1 MNNVI
6 KISGLDC
13 ANCARELEE
22 ELQKING
29 VISVTVDFM
38 AQKVHCD
45 CPDEALEKVVYCC
58 AHFEEVKVEEV
69 IPSNLPVEPA
79 VKSDICGRD
88 DCDCRN
94 HSHAHEIAQTQRV
107 YGEKI
112 KIANLCC
119 ANCARELEEELNKIE
134 GVSATVDFI
143 NMRVLLNAQT
153 SASREKAVYTI
164 THFEDVKIVDG
175 KAPQKNII
183 KTHLKDVILIAVSIA
198 LFIPALVLQLTGTTE
213 ELAGKISAW
222 VLYGLSYLVIGHP
235 VLVNTAKNIVKGKI
249 FDENFLM
256 TIASIGAI
264 ALGIFAGDGF
274 VEGVAVML
282 LYQIGELLQ
291 SVAVGS
297 SRNSISALMDL
308 KSDFATLVENGVQRV
323 ISPDELR
330 LGDKIL
336 IKAGEKVPVDCR
348 VINGGT
354 SFDMKSLNGEPLP
367 RDVKEGDEILSGSI
381 NLSKVIE
388 AEVIREY
395 KNSAAAKILELVE
408 NSTAKKSKPEKFIT
422 KFAKYYT
429 PAVCVA
435 AVIVAALVPTVICAV
450 YGVFGWETYQ
460 TWIYKALNFLVIS
473 CPCALVIS
481 VPLSYF
487 GGIGRCAKSGILV
500 KGSTCLDEL
509 ALSTVAAFDKT
520 GTLTEGS
527 FTITGYTGENAL
539 ALAAAAEKFSS
550 HPIAAAFADIQTEY
564 SAQNVEEIAGKG
576 VRCTVNGKLLLCG
589 NAKLLQE
596 NDVVFTPVQ
605 SVSTLV
611 YVAFNGVFEGT
622 VQIDDKLKDGV
633 KEAIQNLKRG
643 GVTRTVMLTGDLPE
657 RAEIIAGEAGLDGF
671 KAGLLPGEKLTEAV
685 ELKKNGKLIY
695 VGDGVNDAPVMTAAD
710 CAVSMGK
717 VGSGAA
723 IEASDVVLVSDN
735 IALLPKG
742 RKIAKGTRR
751 IVVENITGSL
761 LVKLAIMALS
771 IGIAGFPLIISVV
784 ADVGVM
790 LLAVINAMRTA
801 LIK

>member
-22 ELQKING
+22 ELQKIKG

-88 DCDCRN
+88 DCDCHN
-94 HSHAHEIAQTQRV
+94 HSHAPEIAQTPRV

-354 SFDMKSLNGEPLP
+354 SLDMKSLNGEPLP

-460 TWIYKALNFLVIS
+460 NWIYKALNFLVIS

-527 FTITGYTGENAL
+527 FTITGYTSENTL

-576 VRCTVNGKLLLCG
+576 VKCTVNGKLLLCG

-611 YVAFNGVFEGT
+611 YVAFNGVFEGM

>member
-1 MNNVI
+1 MSNVI

-22 ELQKING
+22 KLQKIKG

-45 CPDEALEKVVYCC
+45 CTDEALEKVVYCC

-88 DCDCRN
+88 DCDCHN
-94 HSHAHEIAQTQRV
+94 HSHAPEIAQTPRV

-354 SFDMKSLNGEPLP
+354 SLDMKSLNGEPLP

-576 VRCTVNGKLLLCG
+576 VKCTVNGKLLLCG

-685 ELKKNGKLIY
+685 ELKNNGKLIY

>member
-22 ELQKING
+22 ELQKIKG

-45 CPDEALEKVVYCC
+45 CTDAALEKVVYCC

-94 HSHAHEIAQTQRV
+94 HSHAPEIAQTPRV

-348 VINGGT
+348 VTNGGT
-354 SFDMKSLNGEPLP
+354 SLDMKSLNGEPLP

-429 PAVCVA
+429 PAVCIA

-576 VRCTVNGKLLLCG
+576 VKCTVNGKLLLCG